1 MDLNE
6 HLESHHASESAKY
19 VKNIIFG
26 GIDGIIT
33 TFSIISACFGSNL
46 EMKYIIA
53 MGVANLV
60 ADAFSMGFGDYISSV
75 FENKY
80 ILSERLKECWE
91 FDHNRDYE
99 VNEMIELYEREGIEK
114 EDSQRIVDIITSKPK
129 YKNFFL
135 KAMVNMEL
143 GLNIPDQDY
152 KKEVRKEALITFF
165 SFIIFGF
172 IPVLVYLIC
181 YWSKYEE
188 QGVVFAI
195 DCVFT
200 LLTIMALGYFQAV
213 ITKQPKLI
221 GIASLTLNGLVSTGI
236 AFCLGYGI
244 EKSLK

>member
-1 MDLNE
+1 MDINE

-46 EMKYIIA
+46 EIKYIIA

-60 ADAFSMGFGDYISSV
+60 ADAFSMGFGDYISSI

-80 ILSERLKECWE
+80 ILSERRKECWE
-91 FDHNRDYE
+91 YDNNHDFE
-99 VNEMIELYEREGIEK
+99 VNEMIELYKREGIET
-114 EDSQRIVDIITSKPK
+114 EDSKKIVEIITSKPK

-135 KAMVNMEL
+135 KEMVNMEL
-143 GLNIPDQDY
+143 GLDIPDENY
-152 KKEVRKEALITFF
+152 KREIRKEALITFF

-188 QGVVFAI
+188 QGVIFAI

-221 GIASLTLNGLVSTGI
+221 GIASLTLNGRVSTAV
-236 AFCLGYGI
+236 AFTLGFCI

>member
-1 MDLNE
+1 MT
-6 HLESHHASESAKY
+6 H
-19 VKNIIFG
+19 
-26 GIDGIIT
+26 
-33 TFSIISACFGSNL
+33 
-46 EMKYIIA
+46 
-53 MGVANLV
+53 
-60 ADAFSMGFGDYISSV
+60 SSV
-75 FENKY
+75 TYCDWKLFLTLFLANVP
-80 ILSERLKECWE
+80 IL
-91 FDHNRDYE
+91 
-99 VNEMIELYEREGIEK
+99 
-114 EDSQRIVDIITSKPK
+114 
-129 YKNFFL
+129 
-135 KAMVNMEL
+135 
-143 GLNIPDQDY
+143 
-152 KKEVRKEALITFF
+152 
-165 SFIIFGF
+165 FIIFGF